1 MGPSDLI
8 YLTCAQSAGH
18 RTRNSASDNRALGH
32 RPRLGEAEM
41 PYPHD
46 TRSGVFTHGHVTESI
61 AASPVSTTH
70 GAAGKVLSPMPESSL
85 ATSVAGVAAFFH
97 RRPIGRRAE
106 ASQPTRRCDDG
117 HVNMYISRFAATRGG
132 LGVPQMCGQY
142 AHPQTKGS
150 AEESIFFDISA
161 IFAWSTYMYQHIVNI

>member
-8 YLTCAQSAGH
+8 YLTCAQSAVH

-70 GAAGKVLSPMPESSL
+70 GAAGKALTDAREL
-85 ATSVAGVAAFFH
+85 TGH
-97 RRPIGRRAE
+97 IRGWRRGFLPS
-106 ASQPTRRCDDG
+106 ASDRDDG

-132 LGVPQMCGQY
+132 LGLGGASTVRCGQY
-142 AHPQTKGS
+142 MRTHKGS

-161 IFAWSTYMYQHIVNI
+161 IFAWSTYQHIVNI